1 VRRANI
7 KTRAELRAVRWAD
20 IETRAS
26 ITRTEIEG
34 ATDITGSDVST
45 FEVALAVA
53 SALVSPTWSTSRSTS
68 WRDSWSGHRGQHLGI
83 SRKCLTSTKQD
94 SCGGCEGDD
103 LLHDF
108 LNP

>member
-1 VRRANI
+1 
-7 KTRAELRAVRWAD
+7 VRWAD

-34 ATDITGSDVST
+34 AADITGSNVST
-45 FEVALAVA
+45 FKVVLAGA
-53 SALVSPTWSTSRSTS
+53 SVLVSTNWSTSRSTS

-83 SRKCLTSTKQD
+83 SRKCLTSNKQD
-94 SCGGCEGDD
+94 GCGCCESDD